1 MLIATAA
8 EAGCT
13 LILTEDLR
21 DGATFKGVSIH
32 NPFDP
37 GGGLTAQTRRL
48 LGL

>member
-1 MLIATAA
+1 MLA
-8 EAGCT
+8 
-13 LILTEDLR
+13 
-21 DGATFKGVSIH
+21 GVSIH